1 MDKEKRGWARVLLFI
16 LPYIFIAGG
25 IHILGDYVC
34 GIEYPSNE
42 HTYIEQFLL
51 KFFEF
56 LGTLLALWIFMKY
69 VDKKPFV
76 ALGFSLKNRRRE
88 LLAGFLLGALI
99 MAFAF
104 GFLTVLDEIIFKS
117 IDFNRRDALVSILL
131 FAVVAVAEEVVL
143 RGYVLRNFML
153 SFNKYI
159 ALIVSSVLF
168 AVMHGLNPNF
178 DDMAFI
184 NLFLAG
190 VLLGISYVYT
200 RNLWFPIGLHFS
212 WNLFQSYFGFN
223 VSGQDF
229 YSIVKFDIQDAN
241 LLNGGAFG
249 FEGSILAVCIQII
262 AIAFIYKYYKSRNA
276 INDI

>member
-1 MDKEKRGWARVLLFI
+1 MEKEKMGWGRVLLFI

-25 IHILGDYVC
+25 IQILGAYVC

-69 VDKKPFV
+69 VDKRPFV

-249 FEGSILAVCIQII
+249 FEGSIVAVCIQVI
-262 AIAFIYKYYKSRNA
+262 AIAFIYKYYKRKVA
-276 INDI
+276 

>member
-1 MDKEKRGWARVLLFI
+1 MEREKRGWARVLLFI

-25 IHILGDYVC
+25 IQILGAYVC

-69 VDKKPFV
+69 VDKRPFV
-76 ALGFSLKNRRRE
+76 ALGFSFKNRRKE
-88 LLAGFLLGALI
+88 LLAGFLLGTLI

-104 GFLTVLDEIIFKS
+104 SFLTVLDEIIFKS

-143 RGYVLRNFML
+143 RGYVLRNLML

-168 AVMHGLNPNF
+168 AAMHGLNPNL

-249 FEGSILAVCIQII
+249 FEGSILAVCIQIF
-262 AIAFIYKYYKSRNA
+262 AIVFIYKYYKCRKA